1 MSKYTELKEVKFQA
15 KMSEVLERNKVFFA
29 FSELQL
35 AEGLAKIQ
43 EKRENITGIGMGGF
57 LPKENLTKYL
67 DEMLE
72 VSGWFNDEVKKLDA
86 NEVIRYELN
95 NYECYYTGDIEDAFG
110 VLKNYGLTR
119 DQVLAVYHNKKAV
132 IGWSQL

>member
-35 AEGLAKIQ
+35 VEGLATIN
-43 EKRENITGIGMGGF
+43 EKRENVTSLGSGAI
-57 LPKENLTKYL
+57 LPKENVTKYL

-72 VSGWFNDEVKKLDA
+72 ISGWFNNEVKKLNV

-95 NYECYYTGDIEDAFG
+95 NYECYYTGDIEDAMG

-119 DQVLAVYHNKKAV
+119 EQVSTVFHNKKAV
-132 IGWSQL
+132 INWSQI

>member
-35 AEGLAKIQ
+35 MEGLAEIQ
-43 EKRENITGIGMGGF
+43 EKRENITGVGMGGF

-72 VSGWFNDEVKKLDA
+72 ASGWFNNEVKKLNA

-95 NYECYYTGDIEDAFG
+95 NYECYYTGDIEDAMG

-119 DQVLAVYHNKKAV
+119 DQVLTVFHNKKAV
-132 IGWSQL
+132 ISWSQL

>member
-1 MSKYTELKEVKFQA
+1 MSKYTELKNVKFQA

-35 AEGLAKIQ
+35 VEGLATIN
-43 EKRENITGIGMGGF
+43 EKRENVTSIGGGAI
-57 LPKENLTKYL
+57 LPKENVSKYL

-72 VSGWFNDEVKKLDA
+72 ASGWLNDEVKKLDA

-95 NYECYYTGDIEDAFG
+95 NYECYYTGDITDAME

-119 DQVLAVYHNKKAV
+119 EQVLAVFHNKNAV
-132 IGWSQL
+132 IGWNQK